1 MTPERAR
8 AILAEAA
15 RRKTPSPLRQA
26 CFPKQRAFLDDPARF
41 KAALCTRRAGK
52 SYGIGA
58 WLCDAAD
65 RFPGTAQLYL
75 GLTIDTVRRIMWNPV
90 LKVQNATFGLGASF
104 NEKPMEMRFP
114 NGSVIYL
121 LGIDADENE
130 RKKVLGQKYKRVAV
144 DECGSMTYD
153 LDALVTRYIRP
164 TLVDLR
170 GELLLAGT
178 PENHRNYFYDVT
190 GGEKQGEFAVH
201 RWSAFDN
208 PHVAESWAEEIAELK
223 RLRPGIEETPLFQQH
238 YLGLWT
244 VDTSALV
251 YSYSRARNWL
261 PMLPRPVEEGHVVV
275 SVDLGYNDATAVVV
289 SVYFD
294 HDPTLYII
302 EAHKRERLTVSD
314 VAAWLRGFM
323 DRYAI
328 ERFVIDPASKQV
340 VEELRQRYHLPLES
354 AEKSGKVEAIAM
366 MNSDLLTARIRVV
379 GDACAALTDEWAGLV
394 WDARALEQGKRQE
407 HSACENH
414 CSDGALYGWRAAL
427 HYAAVPV
434 EKKPARGTE
443 EEADAF
449 WDGEED
455 RQRKARKVPFWERD

>member
-1 MTPERAR
+1 MTPDRAR

-15 RRKTPSPLRQA
+15 RRKLPSPLRQA
-26 CFPKQRAFLDDPARF
+26 AFPKQRAFLDDPARF

-52 SYGIGA
+52 SYGTGM

-75 GLTIDTVRRIMWNPV
+75 GLTLDTVRRIMMEPV
-90 LKVQNATFGLGASF
+90 LKVLNATFSLGATF
-104 NEKPMEMRFP
+104 VEKPMEMRFP
-114 NGSVIYL
+114 NGSRIYL

-130 RKKVLGQKYKRVAV
+130 RKKVLGQKYRRVAI

-178 PENHRNYFYDVT
+178 PENHRNYFYDIT
-190 GGEKQGEFAVH
+190 DGEKQGEFAVH

-208 PHVAESWAEEIAELK
+208 PHVAESWGEEIAELK
-223 RLRPGIEETPLFQQH
+223 AKRPGIEETPLFQQH

-251 YSYSRARNWL
+251 YAYSRSRNWL
-261 PMLPRPVEEGHVVV
+261 AELPRPYEEGHVVMG
-275 SVDLGYNDATAVVV
+275 VDLGYNDATAVVV
-289 SVYFD
+289 GVYFD

-302 EAHKRERLTVSD
+302 EAHKREKLTVSA

-323 DRYAI
+323 DRYTI
-328 ERFVIDPASKQV
+328 ELFVIDPASKQV

-366 MNSDLLTARIRVV
+366 MNSDLLTGRVRVV

-394 WDARALEQGKRQE
+394 WDARALEQGRRQE
-407 HSACENH
+407 HAACENH
-414 CSDGALYGWRAAL
+414 CSDGGLYMWRAAMN
-427 HYAAVPV
+427 YAATPDKVAP
-434 EKKPARGTE
+434 KPDS
-443 EEADAF
+443 EEAVDAW
-449 WDGEED
+449 WDEQAAEQK
-455 RQRKARKVPFWERD
+455 RARKVPFWERD